1 MEMIAMLNG
10 LNGLGASPRTAN
22 DYLQQGL
29 SRTISSNI
37 YAGLGRVPMTP
48 EQEMMAARSGTIAD
62 TRYSVNQ
69 LGALPMSAREYAI
82 SSGVNQV
89 TSGAMWARNMP
100 SSLGGLG
107 AMGSTSP
114 WLLAGGLLLGL
125 AAVGYFFAGEKSF
138 GK

>member
-10 LNGLGASPRTAN
+10 LPPQTMR
-22 DYLQQGL
+22 DYLDRGL
-29 SRTISSNI
+29 SRTISSNV

-48 EQEMMAARSGTIAD
+48 EQEMLAARSGTIAS
-62 TRYSVNQ
+62 RQFSVNQ

-89 TSGAMWARNMP
+89 TSGAAYKNYG
-100 SSLGGLG
+100 LAGLG

-125 AAVGYFFAGEKSF
+125 AAVGYLFAGEKSF

>member
-10 LNGLGASPRTAN
+10 LPPQTMN
-22 DYLQQGL
+22 DYLNRGL
-29 SRTISSNI
+29 SRTISSNV
-37 YAGLGRVPMTP
+37 YAGLGRAPMSP
-48 EQEMMAARSGTIAD
+48 EQAMMAARSGTIAD

-69 LGALPMSAREYAI
+69 LGALPMTAREYAI
-82 SSGVNQV
+82 ESGMNNV
-89 TSGAMWARNMP
+89 TSGAMWARNNG
-100 SSLGGLG
+100 LGGLG

>member
-10 LNGLGASPRTAN
+10 LPPQTMR
-22 DYLQQGL
+22 DYLDRGL

-89 TSGAMWARNMP
+89 TSGAMWARNRA
-100 SSLGGLG
+100 SSLAGLG
-107 AMGSTSP
+107 AASSTSP

>member
-10 LNGLGASPRTAN
+10 LPQTQS
-22 DYLQQGL
+22 DYLARGL
-29 SRTISSNI
+29 SQTISSNV
-37 YAGLGRVPMTP
+37 YAGLGRAPMSP
-48 EQEMMAARSGTIAD
+48 EQAMMAARSGTIAD

-69 LGALPMSAREYAI
+69 LGALPMTAREYAI
-82 SSGVNQV
+82 ESGMSNV
-89 TSGAMWARNMP
+89 TSGAMWARNNGT
-100 SSLGGLG
+100 LAGLG

>member
-10 LNGLGASPRTAN
+10 LPQTQS
-22 DYLQQGL
+22 DYLARGL
-29 SRTISSNI
+29 SQTISSNV
-37 YAGLGRVPMTP
+37 YAGLGRAPMSP
-48 EQEMMAARSGTIAD
+48 EQAMMAARSGTIAD

-69 LGALPMSAREYAI
+69 LGALPMTAREYAI
-82 SSGVNQV
+82 ESGMSNV
-89 TSGAMWARNMP
+89 TSGAMWARNNGTP
-100 SSLGGLG
+100 AGLG

>member
-1 MEMIAMLNG
+1 METIAM

-22 DYLQQGL
+22 DYLDQGL
-29 SRTISSNI
+29 ARTIASSQYNPRL
-37 YAGLGRVPMTP
+37 AGVPMSP
-48 EQEMMAARSGTIAD
+48 EQAMMAARSSTIAD
-62 TRYSVNQ
+62 TRFNVNQ
-69 LGALPMSAREYAI
+69 LGALPVPARDYAI
-82 SSGVNQV
+82 ASGMNNV
-89 TSGAMWARNMP
+89 TSGASWARNMP
-100 SSLGGLG
+100 ASLGGLG